1 MKKNRN
7 AWYKRMDFL
16 FVFDSGIKILSPVL
30 RRWELKACAFPS
42 SHSASCR
49 QEPSVCVERTLPSTT
64 PCSVVVTE
72 AENKTPAPPLLTF

>member
-30 RRWELKACAFPS
+30 LQWELKACASPS
-42 SHSASCR
+42 NHSASCR
-49 QEPSVCVERTLPSTT
+49 REPSACVERTLPSTT

-72 AENKTPAPPLLTF
+72 AYNKTPASTLLTF